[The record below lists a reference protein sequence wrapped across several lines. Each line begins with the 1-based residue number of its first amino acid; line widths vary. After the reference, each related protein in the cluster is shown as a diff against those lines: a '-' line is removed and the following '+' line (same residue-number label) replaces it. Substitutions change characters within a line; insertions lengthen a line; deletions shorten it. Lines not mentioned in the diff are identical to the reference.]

1 MVTKADKAH
10 NISPEMQILNR
21 SKVQSKEG
29 QKLNSSRQTPAKD
42 SSYSVDLSPA
52 AMRTEKEQQ
61 RAFKIAKE
69 TPSIDQSK
77 INRIKDQIK
86 NGTYKVDS
94 GKIADGILKEA
105 IKEHLSISS

>member
-1 MVTKADKAH
+1 MVTKANKAH

-21 SKVQSKEG
+21 SKIQSKEG
-29 QKLNSSRQTPAKD
+29 QQPHRSRQAPAKD
-42 SSYSVDLSPA
+42 SSYAVDLSPTA
-52 AMRTEKEQQ
+52 LRKEKEQQ
-61 RAFKIAKE
+61 QAFKIAKE

-77 INRIKDQIK
+77 IARIKDQIK